1 VTGHTSAGKSTII
14 SDTIQPPT
22 LWSPESVNA
31 KYDLHYTGES
41 PAVIDTEVSQGKWV
55 DEIAQ
60 HPELISENGS
70 TFRAFN
76 FSPGSVSVCIL
87 HVIATRDDLLTYYF
101 LQPVHRTVSLDY
113 GVVAKGSVVLELD
126 DGACITLREGDTI
139 IQRATMHCWRNEST
153 EWARVYFIGL
163 GAYFYVSLVPHFK
176 NDHRCQTRSC
186 KWTGAPRGV
195 EKR

>member
-1 VTGHTSAGKSTII
+1 MSSSSSSECPLPDIRRIVTGHTSAGKSTII

-76 FSPGSVSVCIL
+76 FSPGSVS
-87 HVIATRDDLLTYYF
+87 
-101 LQPVHRTVSLDY
+101 PVHRTVSLDY
-113 GVVAKGSVVLELD
+113 GVVAKGSVVLELE
-126 DGACITLREGDTI
+126 DGARITLREGDTI

-153 EWARVYFIGL
+153 EWARIYFIGL
-163 GAYFYVSLVPHFK
+163 GAKPVHVNGQALQEEWRK
-176 NDHRCQTRSC
+176 DN
-186 KWTGAPRGV
+186 
-195 EKR
+195 